1 MLSAVVQSRIQ
12 VLLRKFK
19 MNSYVQQHSI
29 LSKKIKTLS
38 HNTLLVSL
46 LGGALL
52 SSAALAG
59 TTYEVKSGDTLSKIV
74 AKNYPDVAR
83 QSYGIIMQ
91 DILKKNP
98 DAFSKNNINSL
109 RVGKTL
115 NLSDKEKIEG
125 LKPKP
130 PAPKPVTAAEFKKLQ
145 DENTALQK
153 QIAELKEKISSSEAS
168 STQTEQ
174 ENTDQATTA
183 DNAKQLEELKA
194 ELAKK
199 QAEIDSLK
207 KEKEEQAK
215 ADAASEA
222 DKQKEQ
228 ELQDLVNQLKTENA
242 ELKKVD
248 STALEKQL
256 SEANAE
262 LEKQKQAFADLK
274 AKAEEQSKASAEL
287 ETANQKIQDLQTQ
300 LEQLNSL
307 VAKYEAE
314 QTAVEEENKQ
324 TSEQAD
330 NSAALD
336 EANKKI
342 EDLQTQIEQ
351 LNALVDK
358 YEKEQEEASQS
369 TDTGGKSVEDLKTE
383 LEQLQALVTKYEAD
397 QEDADAQIQKLQEQL
412 KAAGGNADSENT
424 SATSS
429 EKTAK
434 LQAELESLKQE
445 NTSLKAEIDAA
456 RTQASQDADTIKQ
469 LQDKLATATAS
480 PPDESSQQAVADGT
494 TDTQQKS
501 SGSGLAI
508 FSWLLPLLA
517 ILIGLYLLSR
527 LIKRMRDKKATE
539 EFKAAMVTTGSANT
553 AAAFGI
559 DGSAPVPYQ
568 EKASNDNNDSS
579 TETIEEDSLEAAVKL
594 NIAKAYFELQDQE
607 AANEILQEVMIEGS
621 SKQKQEAE
629 KLVH

>member
-1 MLSAVVQSRIQ
+1 
-12 VLLRKFK
+12 

-153 QIAELKEKISSSEAS
+153 QIAELKEKLDSSEAS
-168 STQTEQ
+168 STQAEQ

-215 ADAASEA
+215 ADTASEA
-222 DKQKEQ
+222 NKQKEQ
-228 ELQDLVNQLKTENA
+228 ELQNLVNQLKTENA

-256 SEANAE
+256 NEANAE

-369 TDTGGKSVEDLKTE
+369 TENTTDTGGKSVEDLKTE

-429 EKTAK
+429 EEIAK

-494 TDTQQKS
+494 ADTQQKS
-501 SGSGLAI
+501 SGSGLAV

-559 DGSAPVPYQ
+559 DGSAPAPYQ
-568 EKASNDNNDSS
+568 EKASNDNSDTS